1 MYQEQHNIN
10 RGNIIQ
16 VNKQTQ
22 IRINPAL
29 KKEATKL
36 FDALGIDMSTAVNM
50 FLHQCIMRG
59 GLPFSVEVPNYNK
72 ETIDAMIE
80 AKRISKDPNHESCSS
95 LDDLRKA
102 LED

>member
-1 MYQEQHNIN
+1 MSVRQ
-10 RGNIIQ
+10 
-16 VNKQTQ
+16 QTQ
-22 IRINPAL
+22 IRINPKI
-29 KKEATKL
+29 KKEATEL

-50 FLHQCIMRG
+50 FLHQCIMRC
-59 GLPFSVEVPNYNK
+59 GLPFNVEVPNYNK

-80 AKRISKDPNHESCSS
+80 AKRISKDSNHESCSS

>member
-1 MYQEQHNIN
+1 MSVRQ
-10 RGNIIQ
+10 
-16 VNKQTQ
+16 QTQ
-22 IRINPAL
+22 IRINPKI
-29 KKEATKL
+29 KKEATEL

-59 GLPFSVEVPNYNK
+59 GLPFNVEVPNYNK

-80 AKRISKDPNHESCSS
+80 AKRIFKDSNHESCSS